1 MQLESIKTF
10 IVGNPPPSFG
20 GKYFVFVK
28 IRTACGIE
36 GVGEAYAATF
46 SPHVI
51 TAMAEDLFARV
62 FAGQDPM
69 QVETLWRKAYGAGF
83 TLRPDVSLMG
93 VLSALEMACWDITG
107 KALEQ
112 PIYNLLGGLVNPRL
126 RSYTYLYPDA
136 SEDDSFYDDPVRS
149 AERAAVYVAQGF
161 TAIKLDPVGGY
172 SVFDPRQ
179 PTLERMDLSER
190 FCKLIRE
197 AVGDKADILFGTHG
211 QYTVSGAKRMARR
224 IEQYDPLWFE
234 EPTPPERPEMMAEVA
249 RHTSIPVATGERLC
263 TKYEFARVLE
273 TGAASILQPALGRVG
288 GILECKKIAGMAET
302 FYAQVA
308 PHLYCGP
315 IEAAANIQLAA
326 CIPNFLI
333 LESIQQL
340 GGFHEKLLQKKIQWE
355 DGYVIP
361 SKEPGLGVE
370 LNEEVALAHPYTGTA
385 LHLEMAQHPLGYY

>member
-1 MQLESIKTF
+1 MPIADYRFIHGCGTGRRRGKSKREKESYDCDGWRGFCFTSDVGF
-10 IVGNPPPSFG
+10 SRFLRAGIVAEFKHRFNQGTD
-20 GKYFVFVK
+20 FVGTV
-28 IRTACGIE
+28 
-36 GVGEAYAATF
+36 
-46 SPHVI
+46 
-51 TAMAEDLFARV
+51 
-62 FAGQDPM
+62 
-69 QVETLWRKAYGAGF
+69 
-83 TLRPDVSLMG
+83 
-93 VLSALEMACWDITG
+93 
-107 KALEQ
+107 
-112 PIYNLLGGLVNPRL
+112 
-126 RSYTYLYPDA
+126 
-136 SEDDSFYDDPVRS
+136 
-149 AERAAVYVAQGF
+149 
-161 TAIKLDPVGGY
+161 TAIKFDPVGGY

-179 PTLERMDLSER
+179 PTLERMDMSER

-224 IEQYDPLWFE
+224 LEKYDPLWFE

-249 RHTSIPVATGERLC
+249 RHTSIPIATGERLT

-288 GILECKKIAGMAET
+288 GILECKKIAGMAEAH
-302 FYAQVA
+302 YAQMA

-340 GGFHEKLLQKKIQWE
+340 GGFHAKLLKTKIEWA

-361 SKEPGLGVE
+361 SKDPGLGVE
-370 LNEEVALAHPYTGTA
+370 LNEEVALAHPYTGKG
-385 LHLEMAQHPLGYY
+385 LHLDMAQHPLGYY

>member
-20 GKYFVFVK
+20 GRYFVFVK

-46 SPHVI
+46 SPQVI
-51 TAMAEDLFARV
+51 TAMAEDLFERV

-112 PIYNLLGGLVNPRL
+112 PVYNLLGGLVNPRL
-126 RSYTYLYPDA
+126 RSYTYLYPDEN
-136 SEDDSFYDDPVRS
+136 EDDSFYDDPVKS
-149 AERAAVYVAQGF
+149 AERAAVYVQQGF
-161 TAIKLDPVGGY
+161 TAVKLDPVGGY

-179 PTLERMDLSER
+179 PTLERMDMSER

-211 QYTVSGAKRMARR
+211 QYTVSGAKRLARR
-224 IEQYDPLWFE
+224 IEKYDPLWFE

-288 GILECKKIAGMAET
+288 GILECKKIAGMAEAH
-302 FYAQVA
+302 YAQIA

-340 GGFHEKLLQKKIQWE
+340 GGFHEKLLMKKIQWE

-361 SKEPGLGVE
+361 SKDPGLGVE
-370 LNEEVALAHPYTGTA
+370 LNEAVALAHPYTGKA
-385 LHLEMAQHPLGYY
+385 MHLEMAQHPLSYY

>member
-1 MQLESIKTF
+1 MKLESIKTF
-10 IVGNPPPSFG
+10 VVANPPPGFG
-20 GKYFVFVK
+20 GRYFVFVK

-46 SPHVI
+46 SPHI
-51 TAMAEDLFARV
+51 IAAMAEDLFARV
-62 FAGQDPM
+62 FAGEDPM
-69 QVETLWRKAYGAGF
+69 QTETLWRRAYGEGF
-83 TLRPDVSLMG
+83 SLRPDISLMG

-107 KALEQ
+107 KALDR
-112 PIYNLLGGLVNPRL
+112 PVYSLLGGLVNPRL
-126 RSYTYLYPDA
+126 RSYTYLYPDET
-136 SEDDSFYDDPVRS
+136 EDDSFYGDPVRS
-149 AERAAVYVAQGF
+149 AERAAVYVQQGF
-161 TAIKLDPVGGY
+161 TAIKVDPVGGY

-179 PTLERMDLSER
+179 PTLERMDMSER

-197 AVGDKADILFGTHG
+197 AVDDKADILFGTHG

-224 IEQYDPLWFE
+224 IEKYDPLWFE

-249 RHTSIPVATGERLC
+249 RHTSIPIATGERLC

-288 GILECKKIAGMAET
+288 GILECKKIAGMAEAH
-302 FYAQVA
+302 YAQIA

-340 GGFHEKLLQKKIQWE
+340 GGFHGKLLKTKIQWE

-361 SKEPGLGVE
+361 SKAPGLGVE
-370 LNEEVALAHPYTGTA
+370 LNEEVALAHPYHEKG
-385 LHLEMAQHPLGYY
+385 LHLSMAQHPLGYF